1 MLLDE
6 EFLRRLERLRLAL
19 AVRPRTRGRPG
30 GVHPSP
36 KAGMSL
42 EFADYKRYSPGD
54 DFRYVDWKVYARLD
68 RLLIKVFTREE
79 DMPIYLLLDKSGSM
93 EVGGKFAYGL
103 RLAAALGYIGL
114 KELDRVGVYPFSGRI
129 EGGLPPRSGP
139 RQIFRLFRYLEG
151 LRPGGVTDL
160 NGALEGFVAQRRQ
173 AGLVV
178 LISDMLA
185 PGGYEPGLG
194 HLLSRNF
201 RVLLLQPLASADLE
215 PPLEGAVRLV
225 DAESGRG
232 LELELA
238 RPAIE
243 LYQRRLWS
251 YLDRLEA
258 FCLANRIDYLRLSV
272 TTPLE
277 NVIFELLGMRE
288 VVR

>member
-6 EFLRRLERLRLAL
+6 QFLRRLERLRLAL

-30 GVHPSP
+30 GVHSSP

-93 EVGGKFAYGL
+93 EVGGKFLYGL

-114 KELDRVGVYPFSGRI
+114 KELDRVGAYPFSGAI

-139 RQIFRLFRYLEG
+139 RQIFRLLRYLEG
-151 LRPGGVTDL
+151 LRPGGRTDL
-160 NGALEGFVAQRRQ
+160 NGALEGFVSQRRQ

-185 PGGYEPGLG
+185 PGGYERGLG

-215 PPLEGAVRLV
+215 PPPEGAVRLV
-225 DAESGRG
+225 DAETGQG
-232 LELELA
+232 LELELS

-243 LYQRRLWS
+243 LYQQRLRA
-251 YLDRLEA
+251 YLERLEA
-258 FCLANRIDYLRLSV
+258 FCLANKIDYLRLPV

-277 NVIFELLGMRE
+277 TVIFELLGARE

>member
-6 EFLRRLERLRLAL
+6 HFLRRLERLRLAL

-30 GVHPSP
+30 GIHHSP

-42 EFADYKRYSPGD
+42 EFADYKRYTPGD
-54 DFRYVDWKVYARLD
+54 DFRYVDWKVYGRLD

-93 EVGGKFAYGL
+93 GVGGKFLYSL

-114 KELDRVGVYPFSGRI
+114 KELDRVGAYPFSGGI

-139 RQIFRLFRYLEG
+139 QQIFRLFRYLEG
-151 LRPGGVTDL
+151 LRPGGRTDL
-160 NGALEGFVAQRRQ
+160 NKALEGFVAQRRQ
-173 AGLVV
+173 AGLAV
-178 LISDMLA
+178 LISDMLV
-185 PGGYEPGLG
+185 PGGYERGLG

-201 RVLLLQPLASADLE
+201 RVLLLQPLASADLD
-215 PPLEGAVRLV
+215 PPPEGAVRLV
-225 DAESGRG
+225 DAETGRG
-232 LELELA
+232 LELELSG
-238 RPAIE
+238 PAIE
-243 LYQRRLWS
+243 LYQQRLRA
-251 YLDRLEA
+251 YLGRLEA
-258 FCLANRIDYLRLSV
+258 FCLANKIDYLRLPI

-277 NVIFELLGMRE
+277 TVIFELLGARE